1 MAAMALNSIR
11 VLANA
16 RKMAP
21 PFPFGINAKHA
32 LTPPLSLKERGLVVR
47 AFTFRN
53 QSLTLGGMD
62 LQAGADHSEAQHRKP
77 HPTTADSAPG

>member
-21 PFPFGINAKHA
+21 PFPFGIAAKHA
-32 LTPPLSLKERGLVVR
+32 LTPTLSLRERGLIVR
-47 AFTFRN
+47 AFIFRN

-62 LQAGADHSEAQHRKP
+62 LQVGAERSEAQKHKP
-77 HPTTADSAPG
+77 HSTIADSAPG

>member
-32 LTPPLSLKERGLVVR
+32 LTPLPQGEGLVVR